1 MKYESFVPLS
11 NRLPLPAHLRKKLK
25 SARRSSSPPPNNR
38 TTSSPAHR
46 SSPHGHHGSFSSTS
60 PPMPFA
66 SRTSAFST
74 EPDRNGATSSGN
86 PSGIVLPRASL
97 DMLSPDRSAHSESP
111 ELIST
116 GHLRNTRRSDGLDSL
131 LYSGWNPDL
140 PDPTVLEHWF
150 VIV

>member
-1 MKYESFVPLS
+1 MKYNFFVPLS
-11 NRLPLPAHLRKKLK
+11 HRLPLPAHLRKKLK

-46 SSPHGHHGSFSSTS
+46 SPPHGHHGSFSSAS

-74 EPDRNGATSSGN
+74 ELDRNGATSSGN

-97 DMLSPDRSAHSESP
+97 DMLSTDRSAHSESP

-116 GHLRNTRRSDGLDSL
+116 GHLRNNRRSDALDGL

>member
-1 MKYESFVPLS
+1 
-11 NRLPLPAHLRKKLK
+11 
-25 SARRSSSPPPNNR
+25 
-38 TTSSPAHR
+38 
-46 SSPHGHHGSFSSTS
+46 
-60 PPMPFA
+60 MPFA
-66 SRTSAFST
+66 SRPSAFST
-74 EPDRNGATSSGN
+74 ELDRNGATAGN

-116 GHLRNTRRSDGLDSL
+116 GHLRNRASDSLNGL

-150 VIV
+150 VML